1 MIDTHKLNPRDC
13 IVMMPSCCTSDAC
26 RQGRRSCPTPQACRL
41 AEGEQ
46 VSFDDR
52 PRDWTAAWGIGAIAL
67 TAAWAAFLLWIIARI
82 A

>member
-41 AEGEQ
+41 AEGDQ
-46 VSFDDR
+46 VSDD
-52 PRDWTAAWGIGAIAL
+52 PPNRDVAWGLGAIAFTL
-67 TAAWAAFLLWIIARI
+67 GWAAFLVWIIGRI